1 MEFDKTNEFLAF
13 LKNRLKLED
22 GKLPALGEWLNMANT
37 IGAIALRS
45 GLLSLEQIEDILDMQ
60 ESEEEHKLFG
70 QIAIDLG
77 QLTPLEVDRLLA
89 MQELNMQ
96 ISLAGQLMLRGVLDI
111 QSLLSLLRDYSVVK
125 SQTGA
130 DQRVEDVESLTL
142 ATQRLAR

>member
-22 GKLPALGEWLNMANT
+22 GKLPAPGEWSNMANT

-45 GLLSLEQIEDILDMQ
+45 GLLSLEQIEDILDRQ

-70 QIAIDLG
+70 QIAIGLG
-77 QLTPLEVDRLLA
+77 HLTPQEVDRLLA

-96 ISLAGQLMLRGVLDI
+96 LSLAGQLVLQGSLELECLLDI
-111 QSLLSLLRDYSVVK
+111 MREYSVAK
-125 SQTGA
+125 SLSGA

-142 ATQRLAR
+142 PC